1 MTATITVRVEGPV
14 GLDEPEEL
22 RADLARETVLPWRLE
37 ELDEDRDT
45 LDGGTAAALLTAVL
59 TSATGAVVQAAAQR
73 AIDAWRGRRLDPPPV
88 TVVVLRPGET
98 IAPPDGTGAGAGAG
112 DEGEGDRPALPEG
125 S

>member
-1 MTATITVRVEGPV
+1 MTATISVRVEGPV

-22 RADLARETVLPWRLE
+22 RAELARETALQWRLE
-37 ELDEDRDT
+37 APDEERGT
-45 LDGGTAAALLTAVL
+45 LDGGVSALLIAVL

-88 TVVVLRPGET
+88 TVIVLRADQQGESPR
-98 IAPPDGTGAGAGAG
+98 ADDDSDGDT
-112 DEGEGDRPALPEG
+112 PALPEG

>member
-1 MTATITVRVEGPV
+1 MTATISVRVEGPV

-22 RADLARETVLPWRLE
+22 RAELARETALQWRLE
-37 ELDEDRDT
+37 APDEERGT
-45 LDGGTAAALLTAVL
+45 LDGGVSALLLAVL

-88 TVVVLRPGET
+88 TIVVVQASEQ
-98 IAPPDGTGAGAGAG
+98 AQPPDDSDG
-112 DEGEGDRPALPEG
+112 DGDRPVLPEG